1 MNTKFKLSHLN
12 KTSFVFIFKFSV
24 HMSVHNPAQN
34 IHFKLQDIKKEKQQV
49 SPNQMSIRVN
59 VQWIISFMYSCKYD

>member
-1 MNTKFKLSHLN
+1 MNTKFKLSHLKKK
-12 KTSFVFIFKFSV
+12 KTSFDFIFKFSV

-34 IHFKLQDIKKEKQQV
+34 IHFKLQDTKEKQQI

-59 VQWIISFMYSCKYD
+59 VRCIISCMSNL